1 MVTVGKVINAGMV
14 CGRWYYGCYVGGHN
28 HAFPR
33 RSSGDV
39 QVVSFLDSAYH
50 RPKVTGWLRTR
61 DQRKSKNGKRYFI
74 LFAPGQQNIF
84 RFYFADTIG
93 ITGRKRMI
101 LAYVLA
107 AHQAVH

>member
-1 MVTVGKVINAGMV
+1 MVAISEVINAGMV
-14 CGRWYYGCYVGGHN
+14 CGRWYYGSHVGSHN
-28 HAFPR
+28 HALPC
-33 RSSGDV
+33 RSSRDV
-39 QVVSFLDSAYH
+39 HVVPFLDAADH
-50 RPKVTGWLRTR
+50 RPEVTGWLRTR